1 MFDDLFEDAATLGGA
16 VFGGKIGSD
25 LGKTIASDISGG
37 DRTVTALGSI
47 AGGLLGAYTGSEFI
61 EGIFEDEDWSRW
73 KLYKC

>member
-1 MFDDLFEDAATLGGA
+1 MFDDLFEDVATLGGA
-16 VFGGKIGSD
+16 VFGGKLGSD

-61 EGIFEDEDWSRW
+61 EGIFEDED
-73 KLYKC
+73 

>member
-1 MFDDLFEDAATLGGA
+1 MFDDLFEDVASLGGA

-47 AGGLLGAYTGSEFI
+47 AGGLLGAYTGSELI
-61 EGIFEDEDWSRW
+61 EGIFEDEN
-73 KLYKC
+73 

>member
-1 MFDDLFEDAATLGGA
+1 MFDDLFEDVATLGGA
-16 VFGGKIGSD
+16 VFGGEIGSD

-61 EGIFEDEDWSRW
+61 EGIFEDEN
-73 KLYKC
+73 

>member
-1 MFDDLFEDAATLGGA
+1 MFDDLFEDVASLGGA

-61 EGIFEDEDWSRW
+61 EGIFDEDWSR
-73 KLYKC
+73 

>member
-1 MFDDLFEDAATLGGA
+1 MFDDLFEDVASLGDA

-25 LGKTIASDISGG
+25 LGKTIASDISDG

-61 EGIFEDEDWSRW
+61 EGIFEDED
-73 KLYKC
+73 

>member
-1 MFDDLFEDAATLGGA
+1 MFDDLFEDVASLGGA

-61 EGIFEDEDWSRW
+61 EGIFEDENWSR
-73 KLYKC
+73 

>member
-1 MFDDLFEDAATLGGA
+1 MMKIKKIAMLTVAVATLGGA
-16 VFGGKIGSD
+16 VFGGKLGSD

-61 EGIFEDEDWSRW
+61 EGIFEDDES
-73 KLYKC
+73 

>member
-1 MFDDLFEDAATLGGA
+1 MFDDLFEDVVSLGGA

-61 EGIFEDEDWSRW
+61 EGIFEDED
-73 KLYKC
+73 

>member
-1 MFDDLFEDAATLGGA
+1 MELKEKKMFDDLFEDVASLGGA

-61 EGIFEDEDWSRW
+61 EGIFDED
-73 KLYKC
+73 